1 MAESQNKL
9 KKNCKCVRQQIN
21 FCSTDYVLNPECG
34 GRYVRDCCSCVNR
47 QTDRQTDS
55 TR

>member
-21 FCSTDYVLNPECG
+21 FCSTDYVLSAVVG
-34 GRYVRDCCSCVNR
+34 TYV
-47 QTDRQTDS
+47 TAALA
-55 TR
+55 